1 MGSAPA
7 RGTGARLV
15 AAGGFGAGVVCRVAG
30 AGGLVAFDGVAAG
43 FVVVVVVV
51 VALVVLVMAEVGAG
65 DVDAAVVS
73 AESG

>member
-30 AGGLVAFDGVAAG
+30 AGGLVAFEGVAAG

-51 VALVVLVMAEVGAG
+51 VALVVAEVGAG

>member
-1 MGSAPA
+1 M
-7 RGTGARLV
+7 
-15 AAGGFGAGVVCRVAG
+15 
-30 AGGLVAFDGVAAG
+30 AFEGVAAG

-51 VALVVLVMAEVGAG
+51 VALVVLVLAEVGAG